1 MCQHVKEHRQSSFDS
16 AKLSTKNNRR
26 MAFKVPFA
34 YFLLIATN
42 EPLGKARAKETL
54 DLRL

>member
-42 EPLGKARAKETL
+42 YF
-54 DLRL
+54 